1 MKSYIFLDKDT
12 KSYGKVIDEKLV
24 EMFLYDENLG
34 NIYRAKVVNKI
45 DSINAYF
52 LEYTSGK
59 QAFLKSNKK
68 FSIGDSVIGQIV
80 RSASNKKLPLFSVN
94 FKIETDNYILYRFPR
109 RMTAKLKEDGIKSD
123 TEYKYLNNLKETL
136 EKEENFNP
144 TPKLLLEK
152 DTKDLY
158 IKENKGLELVEESIY
173 QDSIINEA
181 LNTLKDTKIYYK
193 DASLII
199 DELETLTVIDVNTSG
214 IKSNQKKEVFFED
227 INRKILE
234 PLAYNL
240 KFRNIGGMVVIDFL
254 RVEKKQD
261 LEEEFKNILDFYG
274 LEYEIHGFTNMGLFE
289 LTLKRRGESLTRL
302 LKKRHI
308 I

>member
-1 MKSYIFLDKDT
+1 MRSYIFLDKET
-12 KSYGKVIDEKLV
+12 KAYGKVINDKLV
-24 EMFLYDENLG
+24 ELFLYDDELG

-94 FKIETDNYILYRFPR
+94 FKIETENYALYRFPR
-109 RMTAKLKEDGIKSD
+109 KMKAKLKQDGIKSD
-123 TEYKYLNNLKETL
+123 EEYKHLNKLKETL

-152 DTKDLY
+152 NTKDTY
-158 IKENKGLELVEESIY
+158 INDNKDLELIEESIF
-173 QDSIINEA
+173 QDSIISEA
-181 LNTLKDTKIYYK
+181 INTLKNNKIYYK
-193 DASLII
+193 EASLII
-199 DELETLTVIDVNTSG
+199 DELETLTAIDVNTSG
-214 IKSNQKKEVFFED
+214 IKSNQKEEVFFEE

-234 PLAYNL
+234 PLVYNL
-240 KFRNIGGMVVIDFL
+240 KLRNIGGMIVIDFL
-254 RVEKKQD
+254 RVEKMQE
-261 LEEEFKNILDFYG
+261 LEEEFKNILDLYE
-274 LEYEIHGFTNMGLFE
+274 LEYEIYGFTNMGLFE

-302 LKKRHI
+302 LRDKNI

>member
-1 MKSYIFLDKDT
+1 
-12 KSYGKVIDEKLV
+12 
-24 EMFLYDENLG
+24 
-34 NIYRAKVVNKI
+34 
-45 DSINAYF
+45 
-52 LEYTSGK
+52 
-59 QAFLKSNKK
+59 
-68 FSIGDSVIGQIV
+68 
-80 RSASNKKLPLFSVN
+80 N

-152 DTKDLY
+152 DTKDIY

-227 INRKILE
+227 INRKIL
-234 PLAYNL
+234 
-240 KFRNIGGMVVIDFL
+240 
-254 RVEKKQD
+254 
-261 LEEEFKNILDFYG
+261 
-274 LEYEIHGFTNMGLFE
+274 
-289 LTLKRRGESLTRL
+289 
-302 LKKRHI
+302 
-308 I
+308 

>member
-1 MKSYIFLDKDT
+1 M
-12 KSYGKVIDEKLV
+12 
-24 EMFLYDENLG
+24 
-34 NIYRAKVVNKI
+34 
-45 DSINAYF
+45 
-52 LEYTSGK
+52 
-59 QAFLKSNKK
+59 
-68 FSIGDSVIGQIV
+68 
-80 RSASNKKLPLFSVN
+80 
-94 FKIETDNYILYRFPR
+94 
-109 RMTAKLKEDGIKSD
+109 
-123 TEYKYLNNLKETL
+123 
-136 EKEENFNP
+136 
-144 TPKLLLEK
+144 
-152 DTKDLY
+152 
-158 IKENKGLELVEESIY
+158 EESIY